1 MEADDLAP
9 LVWLIAGEPS
19 GDLLGA
25 RLMAALREQTGGR
38 IRLAG
43 IGGEQMT
50 AQGLN
55 SRFPISDITVMGMAE
70 VLPRIRLIR
79 RRIDETA
86 AQILGD
92 RPDVVVSIDSPGFC
106 YRVWKKLVGRGIPL
120 IHYVAPT
127 VWIWKPER
135 ARKFARLLDH
145 LMVVLPF
152 EPPYFQKEGLACT
165 FVGHPVVEEPDGRGD
180 GGAFRKA
187 HGISRKTKIICV
199 LPGSRRSE
207 VVRLLPAFRDAAER
221 VSRQTP
227 GVVYCFPTLPFLDEI
242 VQSGTA
248 RWPSRAI
255 VVTSAAERRDAMAAS
270 DVAMAASGTV
280 SLELARAAIPH
291 VVAYRVHGVTA
302 TLFRVMQKGR
312 LRYANLVN
320 ILLDREAIPEFLQQ
334 KCRGDRIAAAVTA
347 LLETGAAASAQKEAA
362 SQALGMLRAGSRAP
376 SLAAAAIVLAHAY
389 GQVSRGAGV
398 AQTDENTDGET
409 A

>member
-1 MEADDLAP
+1 METDDPTP

-50 AQGLN
+50 AEGLN
-55 SRFPISDITVMGMAE
+55 SRFPISDIAVMGMAE

-79 RRIDETA
+79 RRIEETA
-86 AQILGD
+86 TQILCD

-106 YRVWKKLVGRGIPL
+106 YRVWKKLAGRGIPL

-145 LMVVLPF
+145 LMVILPF
-152 EPPYFQKEGLACT
+152 EPPYFEKEGLACT
-165 FVGHPVVEEPDGRGD
+165 FVGHPVVEEPEARGD
-180 GGAFRKA
+180 GGAFRRA
-187 HGISRKTKIICV
+187 HGISRETRVICV

-221 VSRQTP
+221 VSRQSP
-227 GVVYCFPTLPFLDEI
+227 GTVYCFPTLPYLGEALR
-242 VQSGTA
+242 SGTA

-255 VVTSAAERRDAMAAS
+255 IVTSAAERRDAMAAS
-270 DVAMAASGTV
+270 DAAMAASGTV
-280 SLELARAAIPH
+280 SLELARTGVPH
-291 VVAYRVHGVTA
+291 VVAYRVNGITA
-302 TLFRVMQKGR
+302 ALFRIMQKGR

-334 KCRGDRIAAAVTA
+334 KCRGERIAAAVTA

-362 SQALGMLRAGSRAP
+362 SQALAMLRVGSRAP
-376 SLAAAAIVLAHAY
+376 SSAAAAIVLAHVH
-389 GQVSRGAGV
+389 GRGSRGASV
-398 AQTDENTDGET
+398 ARTGKNIDGET

>member
-1 MEADDLAP
+1 METDDPAP

-43 IGGEQMT
+43 IGGEQMA
-50 AQGLN
+50 AQGLK
-55 SRFPISDITVMGMAE
+55 SRFPISDIAVMGMAE
-70 VLPRIRLIR
+70 VLPRLRLIR

-106 YRVWKKLVGRGIPL
+106 YRVWKRLAGRGIPL
-120 IHYVAPT
+120 VHYVAPT
-127 VWIWKPER
+127 VWIWKPGR

-145 LMVVLPF
+145 LMVILPF

-165 FVGHPVVEEPDGRGD
+165 FVGHPVVEEPDALGD
-180 GGAFRKA
+180 GEAFRRI
-187 HGISRKTKIICV
+187 HGISRETRVVCV

-207 VVRLLPAFRDAAER
+207 VSRLLPVFRDAAER
-221 VSRQTP
+221 VSRRSP
-227 GVVYCFPTLPFLDEI
+227 GAVYCFPTLSHLDG
-242 VQSGTA
+242 VLRSGMA
-248 RWPSRAI
+248 RWPGRAI

-280 SLELARAAIPH
+280 SLELAGAAVPH
-291 VVAYRVHGVTA
+291 VVAYRVNGVTA
-302 TLFRVMQKGR
+302 ALFRVMQKGR

-320 ILLDREAIPEFLQQ
+320 ILLDREAIPEFLQR

-347 LLETGAAASAQKEAA
+347 LLEAGAARSAQNEAA
-362 SQALGMLRAGSRAP
+362 SQALAMLRAGGRAP
-376 SLAAAAIVLAHAY
+376 SSAAAAIVIAHAH
-389 GQVSRGAGV
+389 GRASRGAGA
-398 AQTDENTDGET
+398 AQTGGNMDGET
-409 A
+409 E

>member
-1 MEADDLAP
+1 METDDPTP

-50 AQGLN
+50 AEGLN
-55 SRFPISDITVMGMAE
+55 SRFPISDIAVMGMAE

-79 RRIDETA
+79 RRIEETA
-86 AQILGD
+86 TQILGD

-106 YRVWKKLVGRGIPL
+106 YRVWKKLAGRGIPL

-135 ARKFARLLDH
+135 ARKFAQLLDH
-145 LMVVLPF
+145 LMVILPF
-152 EPPYFQKEGLACT
+152 EPPYFEKEGLACT
-165 FVGHPVVEEPDGRGD
+165 FVGHPVVEEPEARGD
-180 GGAFRKA
+180 GGAFRRA
-187 HGISRKTKIICV
+187 HGISRETRVICV

-221 VSRQTP
+221 VSRQSP
-227 GVVYCFPTLPFLDEI
+227 GTVYCFPTLPYLGEALR
-242 VQSGTA
+242 SGTA

-255 VVTSAAERRDAMAAS
+255 IVTSAAERRDAMAAS
-270 DVAMAASGTV
+270 DAAMAASGTV
-280 SLELARAAIPH
+280 SLELARTGVPH
-291 VVAYRVHGVTA
+291 VVAYRVNGITA
-302 TLFRVMQKGR
+302 ALFRIMQKGR

-334 KCRGDRIAAAVTA
+334 KCRGERIAAAVTA

-362 SQALGMLRAGSRAP
+362 SQALAMLRVGSRAP
-376 SLAAAAIVLAHAY
+376 SSAAAAIVLAHVH
-389 GQVSRGAGV
+389 GRGSRGASV
-398 AQTDENTDGET
+398 ARTGKNIDGET